1 MRVSMSSVAS
11 SALASRWRIITERF
25 LTLVH
30 FLPRSRQLFDIAFG
44 SFGSLSPA
52 RLWRGA
58 VVHDKLAQTMQLL
71 HLKEWGSVAPG
82 PNQS

>member
-1 MRVSMSSVAS
+1 MSSVAS

-25 LTLVH
+25 LTLVF
-30 FLPRSRQLFDIAFG
+30 FLSPRLRQLFDIAFG

-58 VVHDKLAQTMQLL
+58 VVHDKLAQTMRLL
-71 HLKEWGSVAPG
+71 HLRERGWGAPD

>member
-1 MRVSMSSVAS
+1 MSSVAS
-11 SALASRWRIITERF
+11 SAPASRWRIITERF
-25 LTLVH
+25 LTLVF
-30 FLPRSRQLFDIAFG
+30 FLLPPRSRQLFDIAFG

-58 VVHDKLAQTMQLL
+58 VVHDKLAQTMRLL
-71 HLKEWGSVAPG
+71 HLRERGWVAPG